1 MIRRTF
7 ARYALSGVQFG
18 FLVPQELAMNRPV
31 AAVSICLMGMT
42 LASAAA
48 VSVAQAQ
55 ATKRSVQATPTTGAF
70 EFRDP
75 KTGQVWTPETVGQ
88 DGKPIG
94 PDDRAF
100 DPTAQSAPLQ
110 AVLQKAV
117 AKPVGSVPITAGPTV
132 PIAELQ
138 NLALRV
144 VPGQRWQLA
153 VYINNNSAT
162 AIDPVVECRFMN
174 HGQPV
179 TYTRAVLSR
188 VGPGVR
194 AGIEVVGPRAEIFV
208 DTANCEIVSP

>member
-1 MIRRTF
+1 
-7 ARYALSGVQFG
+7 
-18 FLVPQELAMNRPV
+18 MNRPV

-42 LASAAA
+42 LASG
-48 VSVAQAQ
+48 VLAQA
-55 ATKRSVQATPTTGAF
+55 AKRSVEVTPTTGAF

-75 KTGQVWTPETVGQ
+75 RTGQVWTPETVGQ
-88 DGKPIG
+88 DGKPIN
-94 PDDRAF
+94 PEDRAF

-117 AKPVGSVPITAGPTV
+117 AKPVGTVPITAGPTV

-138 NLALRV
+138 NLSLRV

-153 VYINNNSAT
+153 VYINNNSGN

-208 DTANCEIVSP
+208 DKATCEIVSP

>member
-1 MIRRTF
+1 
-7 ARYALSGVQFG
+7 VQFG

-31 AAVSICLMGMT
+31 AAVSICLMAMT
-42 LASAAA
+42 LASAAL
-48 VSVAQAQ
+48 AQA
-55 ATKRSVQATPTTGAF
+55 AKRSVEVTPTTGPF

-75 KTGQVWTPETVGQ
+75 RTGQVWTPETVGQ
-88 DGKPIG
+88 DGKPIN
-94 PDDRAF
+94 PEDRAF

-110 AVLQKAV
+110 AVIQKAT
-117 AKPVGSVPITAGPTV
+117 ARPVGSVPITASPTV

-138 NLALRV
+138 NLSLRV

-153 VYINNNSAT
+153 LYINNNSGNP
-162 AIDPVVECRFMN
+162 IDPVLECRFLN

-194 AGIEVVGPRAEIFV
+194 AGIQVAGPRAEIFV
-208 DTANCEIVSP
+208 DKANCEIVSP